1 MRSGERTMRGRR
13 RHGWAL
19 ALFAALGCFGG
30 GDAPPELCFSLEAA
44 RDLHFYD
51 GQPHSLALFVYPLGS
66 ERGID
71 QSMASEFL
79 DGDPP
84 VEVLEQRYEVVVT
97 PGERRRFDQVL
108 PRGTAQI
115 VVIADYYR
123 RPGDPPGKRLASL
136 EPRCGSLFR
145 PTLVLSASE
154 LRLE

>member
-1 MRSGERTMRGRR
+1 MRSRWRKRC
-13 RHGWAL
+13 AL
-19 ALFAALGCFGG
+19 ALLAGLGCFGG

-51 GQPHSLALFVYPLGS
+51 GQPHSVALFVYPLGS
-66 ERGID
+66 QRALD
-71 QSMASEFL
+71 QSMASAFL

-97 PGERRRFDQVL
+97 PGEQRRFDQVL
-108 PRGTAQI
+108 PRGTAQV

-123 RPGDPPGKRLASL
+123 RPGDPPGRRLASL
-136 EPRCGSLFR
+136 EPRCRSSWFR
-145 PTLVLSASE
+145 PTLMLSASE